1 MDLTSFAATGI
12 INSLCENPIFNAKYA
27 SLIIFNI
34 QQVWQNLPP
43 SLFLSPRMDEW
54 GHNSS

>member
-1 MDLTSFAATGI
+1 MKLIVTFRVILLMDLMSFAATGI

-34 QQVWQNLPP
+34 QQV
-43 SLFLSPRMDEW
+43 
-54 GHNSS
+54 